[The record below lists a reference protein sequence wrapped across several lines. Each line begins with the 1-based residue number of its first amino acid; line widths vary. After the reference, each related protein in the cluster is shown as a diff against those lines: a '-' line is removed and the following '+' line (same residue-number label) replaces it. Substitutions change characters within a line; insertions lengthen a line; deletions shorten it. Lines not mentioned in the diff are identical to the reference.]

1 MILILA
7 GGGNEAKQFAKALE
21 SEKIAHLCVF
31 SSFLEA
37 GNYGRGNTIIG
48 RLDRRAV
55 EGVLH
60 SESVHGVVDL
70 VAYGDRSLSKAA
82 MAACRECKIPYVKR
96 LHMPKSHIEYVRAFF
111 TPSYAEAAKKISQR
125 IGNILL
131 YTAPETARALA
142 ARVHETENLYTPI
155 LRGVSFDVELAM
167 EYGIPLMNVMELE
180 LLEGVDAVCAAA
192 ERIGATMLVCDGSC
206 GIDDKLAAA
215 KKLKLPIVI
224 THNMGLE
231 YTMTAQSDAAAM
243 ELVRQWIQKKNAEG
257 ENGNAKN
264 CN

>member
-1 MILILA
+1 MILVLA
-7 GGGNEAKQFAKALE
+7 GGGNEAKMFAKALE

-37 GNYGRGNTIIG
+37 GNYGRGNTIVG
-48 RLDRRAV
+48 RLDRRAMA
-55 EGVLH
+55 GVLR
-60 SESVHGVVDL
+60 SESVRGVVDL
-70 VAYGDRSLSKAA
+70 VAHGDRALSKAA

-96 LHMPKSHIEYVRAFF
+96 LHMPKSDIAYPKALF
-111 TPSYAEAAKKISQR
+111 TPSYAEAAKKINQR

-142 ARVHETENLYTPI
+142 ARVHETEHLYTLI

-192 ERIGATMLVCDGSC
+192 EKIGATMLVCDGSC
-206 GIDDKLAAA
+206 GIDDKLTAA

-224 THNMGLE
+224 THSMGLE

-243 ELVRQWIQKKNAEG
+243 ELVRKWTQKESS
-257 ENGNAKN
+257 ED
-264 CN
+264 

>member
-1 MILILA
+1 MILVLA
-7 GGGNEAKQFAKALE
+7 GGGNEAKQFAMALE

-37 GNYGRGNTIIG
+37 GNYGRGNTIVG
-48 RLDRRAV
+48 RLDRRAMA
-55 EGVLH
+55 GVLR
-60 SESVHGVVDL
+60 SESVRGVVDL
-70 VAYGDRSLSKAA
+70 VAHGDRALSKAA
-82 MAACRECKIPYVKR
+82 MTACRECKIPYVKR
-96 LHMPKSHIEYVRAFF
+96 LHMPKSDIAYPKALF
-111 TPSYAEAAKKISQR
+111 TPSYAEAAKKINQR

-142 ARVHETENLYTPI
+142 ARVHETEHLYTPI

-192 ERIGATMLVCDGSC
+192 EKIGATMLVCDGSC
-206 GIDDKLAAA
+206 GIDDKLTAV

-243 ELVRQWIQKKNAEG
+243 ELVRKWTQKESS
-257 ENGNAKN
+257 ED
-264 CN
+264 